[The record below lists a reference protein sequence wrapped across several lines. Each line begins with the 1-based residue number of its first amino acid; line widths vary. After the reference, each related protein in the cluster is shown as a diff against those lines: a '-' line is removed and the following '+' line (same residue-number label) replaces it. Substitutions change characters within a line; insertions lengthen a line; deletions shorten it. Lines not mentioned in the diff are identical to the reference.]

1 MNRKN
6 TVSYLFKTFRLDVA
20 ERRLLENDT
29 PISLTPKAFDVL
41 VYLVEHS
48 GRLVE
53 KEDLIRTVWPD
64 SFVDESNVARIIHT
78 LRKALKEDEN
88 GNKFIETVATKGYR
102 FVAPVDSLNGERADV
117 SKLDERSSTAGT
129 DQNMPGGEVHSPIRD
144 RRNLILGIVLM
155 VAIVATGG
163 WFVNRS
169 LTGKT
174 ASKKLT
180 PQTSNG
186 EAYQNYQ
193 QGRVLIERDHK
204 GDMAKA
210 LAHLERAI
218 SLDPNFADAY
228 AGKADAQIHIFWG
241 SKTQTHDEI
250 SQVRT
255 AIAKAL
261 ELDES
266 RSYAHTLQCRLKATY
281 DWDFRGAEKECLRAI
296 ELDPGSHEAHREM
309 AFFRNSFG
317 REDEALREM
326 DTAVALSPTSF
337 NKRSRGLILYYS
349 RRYDE
354 AIEQLKQ
361 VKETDE
367 EFSEVRKWLLSC
379 YEQKKDYDRA
389 LEARIGQLEDGGA
402 PPEEIEATKAAF
414 SKDGWPG
421 VLRRIVEP
429 TPPVGIVG
437 AMAYAQL
444 GDADRA
450 FEALDKLFDRRAIM
464 LVQAAREP
472 RFDPIKNDPRFDD
485 LLKRIGLK

>member
-1 MNRKN
+1 MGTDAEIR
-6 TVSYLFKTFRLDVA
+6 SIYRFGTFELDVE
-20 ERRLLENDT
+20 ERRLTKGEQVVA
-29 PISLTPKAFDVL
+29 LTPKAFDVL
-41 VYLVEHS
+41 VILVERS
-48 GRLVE
+48 GHLVE
-53 KEDLIRTVWPD
+53 KEGLIRAVWRD

-78 LRKALKEDEN
+78 LRKALNEDEN

-102 FVAPVDSLNGERADV
+102 FVAPVERLNGLSADGATPAKEARDGPTPDRGQRKGDRA
-117 SKLDERSSTAGT
+117 
-129 DQNMPGGEVHSPIRD
+129 I
-144 RRNLILGIVLM
+144 LIPVILLIFAV
-155 VAIVATGG
+155 VATGA

-169 LTGKT
+169 LTAKT
-174 ASKKLT
+174 GPKALT
-180 PQTSNG
+180 PQTTNG

-193 QGRVLIERDHK
+193 QGRVLVERAHK
-204 GDMAKA
+204 GDMEKA
-210 LAHLERAI
+210 LAHFERAI
-218 SLDPNFADAY
+218 SLDPNYADAY

-255 AIAKAL
+255 GIAKAL

-309 AFFRNSFG
+309 AFFRISFG
-317 REDEALREM
+317 RDDEALREM
-326 DTAVALSPTSF
+326 ETAVALAPTSF

-367 EFSEVRKWLLSC
+367 EFSEVRKWLISC

-389 LEARIGQLEDGGA
+389 LEARISQLEDGGA

-414 SKDGWPG
+414 TRDGWPG

-444 GDADRA
+444 GDADKA
-450 FEALDKLFDRRAIM
+450 LEALDKLFDRRAIM
-464 LVQAAREP
+464 LVQSAREP
-472 RFDPIKNDPRFDD
+472 RFDPIRNDPRFDD